1 MKIEEQKK
9 KGLNTIL
16 SITIDKKI
24 IEEELK
30 KKLSKLQSEISLK
43 GFRPGKVPPAV
54 IKSQFGKAIYGEV
67 IDKILHESSNKALL
81 EKKIKVA
88 GQPKINLNTFG
99 EGKDLNYT
107 IEVDSLPEVNLASFE
122 KYTANE
128 YSLKIENKL
137 IDEKIKEIA
146 KNNKT
151 FSDKNEKLEKGDLV
165 IFDCNGSVNGEKFEG
180 SDGKNTRLVIGEDL
194 FLKGFDQKLI
204 GVKKK
209 ENKTVEVNLP
219 ENYPKKEL
227 ANKKAKF
234 ECKIINVQKPNETK
248 IDDTFAKNLG
258 AKDLADLKLLIEKQ
272 ISTQYTQALDSIT
285 KKEILDQI
293 GKLHKLE
300 LPKNLVEQEIH
311 LMTHQLKKE
320 EAEKHKSKNLK
331 VAESRIK
338 LGLVLNEYGEKNNL
352 KVSNE
357 EVKAEVQKQIKGM
370 PGQEKMVLDYYE
382 KNPSA
387 AQSLKG
393 SLYEEKILT
402 LFKSKINLKK
412 KNITINEAEK
422 IISDFNKSSQ
432 ELSVHNHSD
441 DHGHNH
447 DHENNGDHDHNHK
460 NEIKDS
466 KEKKVSKTSSN
477 IQKKI
482 KKVSKK

>member
-1 MKIEEQKK
+1 MKVEIQNK
-9 KGLNTIL
+9 KGLTTTL
-16 SITIDKKI
+16 SVIIDKKI
-24 IEEELK
+24 IQEELD
-30 KKLSKLQSEISLK
+30 KKLLKLQSEVSLK

-67 IDKILHESSNKALL
+67 IDKILHESSNKALE
-81 EKKIKVA
+81 EKKIKAA
-88 GQPKINLNTFG
+88 GQPKIDLKTFG
-99 EGKDLNYT
+99 EGKNLNYT

-122 KYTANE
+122 KYTAKE
-128 YSLKIENKL
+128 YLVKIENKL
-137 IDEKIKEIA
+137 VDEKIKEVA

-151 FSDKNEKLEKGDLV
+151 FSDKKEKSERGDLV
-165 IFDCNGSVNGEKFEG
+165 IFDYNASVDGKKFEG
-180 SDGKNTRLVIGEDL
+180 GEGKNTRLVVGEDL

-204 GVKKK
+204 GVKKE
-209 ENKTVEVNLP
+209 ENKIIEVNLP

-234 ECKIINVQKPNETK
+234 ECKIINVQKPNETI

-258 AKDLADLKLLIEKQ
+258 AKDLADLRLLIEKQ

-293 GKLHKLE
+293 EKLHKLE
-300 LPKNLVEQEIH
+300 LPKKLVEQEIH

-320 EAEKHKSKNLK
+320 EVEKHKSKNLK

-402 LFKSKINLKK
+402 LFKSKINLRK
-412 KNITINEAEK
+412 KNITITEAEK

-432 ELSVHNHSD
+432 DFSA
-441 DHGHNH
+441 HNH
-447 DHENNGDHDHNHK
+447 DHDHK
-460 NEIKDS
+460 NETRAN
-466 KEKKVSKTSSN
+466 KEKKVSK
-477 IQKKI
+477 K
-482 KKVSKK
+482 